1 MAITPVYST
10 FFHCIYDQ
18 AEGFGRMGSGAHF
31 SIFRAIER
39 LDVEMK
45 PSPVPQIHDFAV
57 IWDEDHDQR
66 IIKVVE
72 SLLMHDLLA
81 PVQFIGERKGT
92 LTIVLA
98 ARAVSYMGMSVDQ
111 YAAAASKAAQASGI
125 EDYWAPRIGIYDRNP
140 DSVGQ
145 RDPQYL
151 IAEPVSVVMS
161 YLDTIDYMWSLGS
174 RPWAPPPQPK
184 F

>member
-1 MAITPVYST
+1 
-10 FFHCIYDQ
+10 
-18 AEGFGRMGSGAHF
+18 MGSGAHY

-45 PSPVPQIHDFAV
+45 PSRFPQIHDFAV

-72 SLLMHDLLA
+72 SLYMHDLLA

-92 LTIVLA
+92 LTIILA
-98 ARAVSYMGMSVDQ
+98 ARAISYMGMTEAQ
-111 YAAAASKAAQASGI
+111 YAERASKAAQASGI
-125 EDYWAPRIGIYDRNP
+125 EDYWAPIIGIYDRIP
-140 DSVGQ
+140 ESLGQ
-145 RDPQYL
+145 RDPKYL
-151 IAEPVSVVMS
+151 IPEHIDVVMS
-161 YLDTIDYMWSLGS
+161 YLDTIDHMWCLGS
-174 RPWAPPPQPK
+174 RPWVAPPQPR